1 MTILQRR
8 SAMSKKLLKREITD
22 AVDFLLD
29 DAGILEQGDI
39 QNIKLDL
46 LENYHD
52 HPFTLYTGKRLD
64 DMVESV
70 RENGILSPIIV
81 LKKDNN
87 KYEIL
92 SGHNRV
98 NAARL
103 VNLKTVPCIV
113 KENLSKEQTYTYV
126 IETNLMQRSFSDL
139 LPTEK
144 ALVLKMRYEKI
155 ASQGKRNDLQK
166 EINNLEQGII
176 EKESKEED
184 KTNSRKVLGKEYNL
198 SGASIARY
206 LRLNELSKS
215 WKQEVDNEKIGL
227 TMAVDISYL
236 SKETQEYL
244 YQQCEELELSL
255 KPSDAKTLH
264 LMNSQEE
271 MNQEMVVTYLLNL
284 KKPKVK
290 EYQNIKLSQGIY
302 QKFFRYEES
311 KEDVEE
317 IIEKALEIYFEGYTD
332 K

>member
-1 MTILQRR
+1 
-8 SAMSKKLLKREITD
+8 MSKKLLKREITD

-46 LENYHD
+46 LENYHN

-81 LKKDNN
+81 LKKDDN

-317 IIEKALEIYFEGYTD
+317 IIEKALEIYFKGYTD

>member
-1 MTILQRR
+1 
-8 SAMSKKLLKREITD
+8 MSKKLLKREITD

-29 DAGILEQGDI
+29 DSGILEQGDI

-81 LKKDNN
+81 LKKDDN

-113 KENLSKEQTYTYV
+113 KENLSREQTYTYV

-144 ALVLKMRYEKI
+144 AIVLKMRYEKI
-155 ASQGKRNDLQK
+155 ASQGKAIR
-166 EINNLEQGII
+166 
-176 EKESKEED
+176 
-184 KTNSRKVLGKEYNL
+184 T
-198 SGASIARY
+198 
-206 LRLNELSKS
+206 
-215 WKQEVDNEKIGL
+215 
-227 TMAVDISYL
+227 
-236 SKETQEYL
+236 
-244 YQQCEELELSL
+244 
-255 KPSDAKTLH
+255 
-264 LMNSQEE
+264 
-271 MNQEMVVTYLLNL
+271 
-284 KKPKVK
+284 
-290 EYQNIKLSQGIY
+290 
-302 QKFFRYEES
+302 
-311 KEDVEE
+311 
-317 IIEKALEIYFEGYTD
+317 
-332 K
+332 

>member
-1 MTILQRR
+1 
-8 SAMSKKLLKREITD
+8 MSKKLLKREITD
-22 AVDFLLD
+22 AVDFLLED
-29 DAGILEQGDI
+29 TSVLEQGDI
-39 QNIKLDL
+39 QNIELNL

-52 HPFTLYTGKRLD
+52 HPFTLYTGKRLS

-70 RENGILSPIIV
+70 KENGILNPIII
-81 LKKDNN
+81 LKKEDGA
-87 KYEIL
+87 YEIL

-103 VNLKTVPCIV
+103 ANLKTVPCIV
-113 KENLSKEQTYTYV
+113 KENLSEEQAYAYV

-144 ALVLKMRYEKI
+144 ALVLKIRYEKI

-176 EKESKEED
+176 EKESKAED
-184 KTNSRKVLGKEYNL
+184 KTDSRKSLGKEYHL

-215 WKQEVDNEKIGL
+215 WKQEVDEDQIGL
-227 TMAVDISYL
+227 TMAVELSYL
-236 SKETQEYL
+236 SKEIQEYL
-244 YQQCEELELSL
+244 YQQCKELELSL

-264 LMNSQEE
+264 LMNRQEE
-271 MNQEMVVTYLLNL
+271 MNQEMVATYLLNL

-290 EYQNIKLSQGIY
+290 EYQNIKLSQSIY

-311 KEDVEE
+311 KEEVEG
-317 IIEKALEIYFEGYTD
+317 IIEKALEIYFREYLH
-332 K
+332 

>member
-1 MTILQRR
+1 
-8 SAMSKKLLKREITD
+8 MSKKLLKREITD
-22 AVDFLLD
+22 AVDFLLED
-29 DAGILEQGDI
+29 TSVLEQGDI
-39 QNIKLDL
+39 QNIELNL

-52 HPFTLYTGKRLD
+52 HPFTLYTGKRLS

-70 RENGILSPIIV
+70 KENGILNPIII
-81 LKKDNN
+81 LKKEDGA
-87 KYEIL
+87 YEIL
-92 SGHNRV
+92 SGHNRAG
-98 NAARL
+98 AARL
-103 VNLKTVPCIV
+103 ANLKTVPCIV
-113 KENLSKEQTYTYV
+113 KENLSEEQAYTYV

-144 ALVLKMRYEKI
+144 ALVLKIRYEKI

-176 EKESKEED
+176 EKESKAED
-184 KTNSRKVLGKEYNL
+184 KTDSRKALGKEYNL

-206 LRLNELSKS
+206 LRLNELSDS
-215 WKQEVDNEKIGL
+215 WKQDVDNEKIGL

-317 IIEKALEIYFEGYTD
+317 IIEKALEIYFKGYTD